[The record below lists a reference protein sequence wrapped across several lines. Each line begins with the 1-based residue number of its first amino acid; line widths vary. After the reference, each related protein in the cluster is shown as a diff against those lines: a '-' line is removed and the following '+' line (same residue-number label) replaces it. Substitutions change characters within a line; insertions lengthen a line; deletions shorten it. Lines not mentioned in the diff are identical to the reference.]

1 MKKRTKILI
10 IIASVWTLIVIVDL
24 ISINIFGEPLLG
36 ISSYGGEITTHIGL
50 GYEINEIYPLVAEGE
65 TSYYSN
71 YSAWLYAVGVS
82 ILVIFIMYD
91 IVKMRKSKGEK
102 QIRG

>member
-24 ISINIFGEPLLG
+24 IAVNILGRPLLCISLPGGDMTSYIG
-36 ISSYGGEITTHIGL
+36 I
-50 GYEINEIYPLVAEGE
+50 GYNVDVIYPFAAEGE
-65 TSYYSN
+65 TSSYFN
-71 YSAWLYAVGVS
+71 YSAWLYAVGIS